1 MRANRVR
8 VGLAVGF
15 LAVVLSA
22 GPAVA
27 QVAGC
32 SFSDCAPQSPQTP
45 TTTVTGGAQ
54 GTTAT
59 TVASGAVLPTSE
71 ESPSTTVAAAPVVAQ
86 APTIEAV
93 AESGPSGT
101 LPFTGSD
108 IVGLVVIGVAALGL
122 GTLLVRRSRT
132 RSESAS

>member
-1 MRANRVR
+1 MSASRVR
-8 VGLAVGF
+8 VGLALGF

-32 SFSDCAPQSPQTP
+32 SFSDCTPQSPQTP
-45 TTTVTGGAQ
+45 TTTVSGGAQ

-59 TVASGAVLPTSE
+59 TVASGAVLPNSE
-71 ESPSTTVAAAPVVAQ
+71 ESPSTTVVAAPVVRQ
-86 APTIEAV
+86 SPTIEAV
-93 AESGPSGT
+93 AETSPSGT
-101 LPFTGSD
+101 LPFTGGD
-108 IVGLVVIGVAALGL
+108 VAGLVAIGVAALGL